1 MKKKLDIKKL
11 VLLNLPYVF
20 AFYFVDK
27 LAAVF
32 RLAPGTEFID
42 KLTGGFANFGAGLD
56 FLAGNQTRAPR
67 WMRALALEWLWRA
80 MTNPRRMLPR
90 YAACFAI
97 LPGQIVAALKLR

>member
-42 KLTGGFANFGAGLD
+42 KLTGGFANFGAMVI
-56 FLAGNQTRAPR
+56 P
-67 WMRALALEWLWRA
+67 
-80 MTNPRRMLPR
+80 
-90 YAACFAI
+90 
-97 LPGQIVAALKLR
+97 

>member
-32 RLAPGTEFID
+32 PAQSSSTSSP
-42 KLTGGFANFGAGLD
+42 
-56 FLAGNQTRAPR
+56 
-67 WMRALALEWLWRA
+67 
-80 MTNPRRMLPR
+80 
-90 YAACFAI
+90 
-97 LPGQIVAALKLR
+97 AALPISAQRSLIRSPAFIQ

>member
-42 KLTGGFANFGAGLD
+42 K
-56 FLAGNQTRAPR
+56 P
-67 WMRALALEWLWRA
+67 
-80 MTNPRRMLPR
+80 
-90 YAACFAI
+90 
-97 LPGQIVAALKLR
+97 AALPISAQRSPIRSPAFIQ

>member
-42 KLTGGFANFGAGLD
+42 KLTG
-56 FLAGNQTRAPR
+56 
-67 WMRALALEWLWRA
+67 ALPISAQRSLIRSPA
-80 MTNPRRMLPR
+80 
-90 YAACFAI
+90 FI
-97 LPGQIVAALKLR
+97 Q

>member
-42 KLTGGFANFGAGLD
+42 KLTGGFA
-56 FLAGNQTRAPR
+56 TR
-67 WMRALALEWLWRA
+67 
-80 MTNPRRMLPR
+80 
-90 YAACFAI
+90 
-97 LPGQIVAALKLR
+97 

>member
-1 MKKKLDIKKL
+1 MRKKLDIKKL

-42 KLTGGFANFGAGLD
+42 KLTGPAQSSSTSSPEALPISAQRLPIRFRAS
-56 FLAGNQTRAPR
+56 TR
-67 WMRALALEWLWRA
+67 
-80 MTNPRRMLPR
+80 
-90 YAACFAI
+90 
-97 LPGQIVAALKLR
+97 

>member
-42 KLTGGFANFGAGLD
+42 KLTGGFATVSYTHLDVYKRQGL
-56 FLAGNQTRAPR
+56 
-67 WMRALALEWLWRA
+67 
-80 MTNPRRMLPR
+80 
-90 YAACFAI
+90 
-97 LPGQIVAALKLR
+97 